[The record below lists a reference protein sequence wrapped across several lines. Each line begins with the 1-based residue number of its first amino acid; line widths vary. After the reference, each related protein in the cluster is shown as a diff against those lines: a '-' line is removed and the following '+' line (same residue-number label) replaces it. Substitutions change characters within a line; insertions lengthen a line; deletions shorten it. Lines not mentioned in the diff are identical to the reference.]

1 MITTSRWRKCAPIL
15 LKAKPAALVIEA
27 ANPRHEHEWSLWR
40 ALKLPDDKML
50 IAGVID
56 TSTNYVEHP
65 ELVAQRIERLADV
78 VGRERVIAGTDC
90 GFGTFAGYGKIDP
103 AIAFKKL
110 AAMVEGAA
118 LASKR
123 LWAKPKAEGKEESRR
138 SVTRRRFAYQSDNTE
153 ESRRARTRL
162 GKTAPRPAISWS
174 SIQRFLTTLGVRR
187 EGASAS
193 SIWMPRTAYLILSGA
208 KRSRGTLDDF
218 ATCREQRH
226 SYASR

>member
-1 MITTSRWRKCAPIL
+1 M
-15 LKAKPAALVIEA
+15 
-27 ANPRHEHEWSLWR
+27 
-40 ALKLPDDKML
+40 
-50 IAGVID
+50 ID

-65 ELVAQRIERLADV
+65 ELVAERIERLADV

-103 AIAFKKL
+103 VDRLQEARHHGRRGGACL
-110 AAMVEGAA
+110 AAPLGETE
-118 LASKR
+118 S
-123 LWAKPKAEGKEESRR
+123 EGKEESRR

-153 ESRRARTRL
+153 ESRRSRTRL
-162 GKTAPRPAISWS
+162 GETAPRPAISWS

-187 EGASAS
+187 GWSVAS
-193 SIWMPRTAYLILSGA
+193 SIWRCRARLHLILSGA

>member
-1 MITTSRWRKCAPIL
+1 M
-15 LKAKPAALVIEA
+15 
-27 ANPRHEHEWSLWR
+27 
-40 ALKLPDDKML
+40 
-50 IAGVID
+50 ID

-65 ELVAQRIERLADV
+65 EFIAQRIERLAGV

-103 AIAFKKL
+103 SIAFKKL
-110 AAMVEGAA
+110 ATMVEGAA

-123 LWAKPKAEGKEESRR
+123 LWAKPKAKAKKKAAA
-138 SVTRRRFAYQSDNTE
+138 VTRRRFAYQSDNTE
-153 ESRRARTRL
+153 ESRRSRTRL

-187 EGASAS
+187 GERG
-193 SIWMPRTAYLILSGA
+193 IFYLMPRTAYLILSGA